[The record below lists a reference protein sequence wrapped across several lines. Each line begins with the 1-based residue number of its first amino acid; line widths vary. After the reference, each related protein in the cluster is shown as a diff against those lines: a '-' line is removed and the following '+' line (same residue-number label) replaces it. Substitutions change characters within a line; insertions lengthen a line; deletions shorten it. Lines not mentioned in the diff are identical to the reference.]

1 MAIYIAIS
9 YAFLARAKN
18 MNYQPL
24 RPPTQS
30 RGTAGLVLVVIA
42 VFLLVAILA
51 GLLSPRKDVST
62 IYLNIIAS
70 ICILAGVVGLYVVAA
85 RQFGWW
91 LPLSLQVPEESWDEK
106 WRMLALSL
114 AAIAFPLLILW
125 IQRVLTLIIQQ
136 SFFH

>member
-1 MAIYIAIS
+1 
-9 YAFLARAKN
+9 
-18 MNYQPL
+18 MNYQHL
-24 RPPTQS
+24 RPTTQS

-42 VFLLVAILA
+42 VLLLVAILA
-51 GLLSPRKDVST
+51 GLLSPHQDVAT
-62 IYLNIIAS
+62 IYLTIIAS
-70 ICILAGVVGLYVVAA
+70 ICILAGGVGLYVVAA

-125 IQRVLTLIIQQ
+125 IQRVLTVLIQR
-136 SFFH
+136 SLFH

>member
-1 MAIYIAIS
+1 
-9 YAFLARAKN
+9 
-18 MNYQPL
+18 MNYQQL
-24 RPPTQS
+24 RPPTQA
-30 RGTAGLVLVVIA
+30 RGTAGLVLVVMA

-51 GLLSPRKDVST
+51 GLFSPHKGVPT

-70 ICILAGVVGLYVVAA
+70 ICILAGVVGLFVVAA

-91 LPLSLQVPEESWDEK
+91 LPLSLRVPEKSWDEK

-125 IQRVLTLIIQQ
+125 IQRALTVIIQR
-136 SFFH
+136 SLFH